1 MGPEQQIRTLSYSIR
16 LRVVFKYVGQFSFVL
31 AVLSA
36 VTLCVS
42 LVAGEYGLALRYCVV
57 ILVFLGMGILTLRL
71 PHSSGIQGNEALS
84 ITALVFI
91 LASLLMTYPMMG
103 SGLSFGDAL
112 FESVSAV
119 TTTGLS
125 TLPSVEDKPVTFLF
139 SRAWLQWSGGLG
151 IVVFSVALLLG
162 PGTAARRLALTE
174 TDVED
179 MASSTR
185 AHARRVLAVY
195 MFLTGLGVLALW
207 LLGASPYES
216 LLHTLAAVSTGGFSS
231 FDESLAG
238 LGSYDA
244 SAAAIALS
252 FLGAVPLAFYHTA
265 LRKGVREMLVH
276 FEVIWLLALC
286 LFTTGMLLF
295 FLVEKGGFS
304 IGEAV
309 RHAPL
314 IGFSAQTTA
323 GFSTLDVSS
332 LDPASKLVMIM
343 SMAIGGNA
351 GSTAGGIKVF
361 RILVMLKLMQ
371 LAVRRTFLP
380 THAVAE
386 PHLGGSRLEW
396 EELERALTLI
406 LFFALVITLSWLPFV
421 AMGYDPLDSLFE
433 VVSATG
439 TVGLSV
445 GVTSPALPAFLKG
458 VLCADMIM
466 GRLEVVAIL
475 VLLYPRTWL
484 GRRYET

>member
-1 MGPEQQIRTLSYSIR
+1 
-16 LRVVFKYVGQFSFVL
+16 VFKYVGQFSFVL

-36 VTLCVS
+36 VTLGVS
-42 LVAGEYGLALRYCVV
+42 LAAGEYGLALRYGVV
-57 ILVFLGMGILTLRL
+57 ILALLGLGMLTLRL
-71 PHSSGIQGNEALS
+71 PHSSSIQGNEALS
-84 ITALVFI
+84 ITSLVFV
-91 LASLLMTYPMMG
+91 LASLLMAYPMMG

-125 TLPSVEDKPVTFLF
+125 TLPSVEGKPATFLF
-139 SRAWLQWSGGLG
+139 SRAWLQWAGGLG

-195 MFLTGLGVLALW
+195 LLLTGLGVLALW
-207 LLGASPYES
+207 LFGASPFDS

-231 FDESLAG
+231 FDDSLGG
-238 LGSYDA
+238 LGNYNA
-244 SAAAIALS
+244 AAAAIALC
-252 FLGAVPLAFYHTA
+252 FLGAVPLALYHRA
-265 LRKGVREMLVH
+265 FRKGVGEMLVH
-276 FEVIWLLALC
+276 FEATWLLALC
-286 LFTTGMLLF
+286 LLTTGMLLF
-295 FLVEKGGFS
+295 FLVENGGFS
-304 IGEAV
+304 LGEAL

-323 GFSTLDVSS
+323 GFSTLDVSK
-332 LDPASKLVMIM
+332 LDPASKLVLIV
-343 SMAIGGNA
+343 SMAVGGNV

-361 RILVMLKLMQ
+361 RILVMLRLMQ

-380 THAVAE
+380 ARAVAE
-386 PHLGGSRLEW
+386 PYLGGSRLEW
-396 EELERALTLI
+396 EEIERALTTI
-406 LFFALVITLSWLPFV
+406 LFFTTVIVLSWLSFV

-439 TVGLSV
+439 TVGLST
-445 GVTSPALPAFLKG
+445 GVTSPELPAFLKG
-458 VLCADMIM
+458 ILCADMIM